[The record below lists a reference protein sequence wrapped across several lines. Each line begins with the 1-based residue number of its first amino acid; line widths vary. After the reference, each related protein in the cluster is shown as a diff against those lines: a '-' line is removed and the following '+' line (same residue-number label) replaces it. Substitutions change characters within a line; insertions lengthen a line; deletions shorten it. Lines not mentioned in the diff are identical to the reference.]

1 MKSNFCTLRR
11 ILHTY
16 FSPVP
21 THFPARDHYEN
32 YVHILGMKMKEIY
45 IFDNGFPE
53 VNISV
58 EISKDNMDVK
68 RISKKTQLR
77 TRNDLR

>member
-1 MKSNFCTLRR
+1 
-11 ILHTY
+11 
-16 FSPVP
+16 
-21 THFPARDHYEN
+21 
-32 YVHILGMKMKEIY
+32 MKEIY

-58 EISKDNMDVK
+58 EISKDNTDVK